1 MSTEVGFDMTMSGE
15 SIDIA
20 RLPKLALTAALL
32 LGDELTFAYRFFIDS
47 LQRRADASHEG
58 THCDERTG
66 TVRGGASLS
75 LRRRSRGQCA
85 MDT

>member
-1 MSTEVGFDMTMSGE
+1 MCIEPGFGMDMWEG
-15 SIDIA
+15 
-20 RLPKLALTAALL
+20 RLIRLQKLALSAVLVF
-32 LGDELTFAYRFFIDS
+32 GDELTFAYRFFIDS